1 MLKTN
6 FGEERIRKWYQAFSK
21 ECSDGVLT
29 REHLARLFKKVFP
42 AGDSDTFCEHIFRV
56 FDDDGNNALDFKV
69 INILIKLYPIYI
81 CIYTPNYYLNLNN
94 GNL

>member
-56 FDDDGNNALDFKV
+56 FDDDGNNCLDFKV
-69 INILIKLYPIYI
+69 ISFFLLYNSALLLLTQLPK
-81 CIYTPNYYLNLNN
+81 NLND